1 MEIFEV
7 TESNANA
14 NIDKKELYTYIDNT
28 EFSNEIKEAIR
39 GMLGVVLP
47 SGENDINL
55 DFDDLKVI
63 MEHGGG
69 VFVGTG
75 EFEGENSAIE
85 AIKLSI
91 EDSSLD
97 YSLMNKI
104 AGMLI
109 HFVVHPDLPI
119 MQIAEAMEIIHENAH
134 YEADIIWGT
143 TTDKSVSENYVKA
156 TILFA
161 GFEKNS
167 FENMVV
173 NNIEYK
179 QT

>member
-28 EFSNEIKEAIR
+28 EFSNEIKEKIK

-47 SGENDINL
+47 SGDNDINI

-63 MEHGGG
+63 MEHGG
-69 VFVGTG
+69 VAFVGTG
-75 EFEGENSAIE
+75 EFEDENSATE

-91 EDSSLD
+91 KDSSLD
-97 YSLMNKI
+97 YALIDKI
-104 AGMLI
+104 TGMLI
-109 HFVVHPDLPI
+109 HFVVHPDLPL
-119 MQIAEAMEIIHENAH
+119 MEIAEAMEIIYENAH
-134 YEADIIWGT
+134 YEAEIIWGI

-156 TILFA
+156 TILFT
-161 GFEKNS
+161 GFENG
-167 FENMVV
+167 VA

-179 QT
+179 Q

>member
-7 TESNANA
+7 AESNANA

-28 EFSNEIKEAIR
+28 EFSNEIKEAIK

-69 VFVGTG
+69 AFVGTG
-75 EFEGENSAIE
+75 KFEGENSAIE

-97 YSLMNKI
+97 YALIDKI

-109 HFVVHPDLPI
+109 HFVIHPNLPI
-119 MQIAEAMEIIHENAH
+119 MDIAEAMEIIHENAH
-134 YEADIIWGT
+134 YETDIIWGT
-143 TTDKSVSENYVKA
+143 TTDESVSPNYVKS
-156 TILFA
+156 TILFT
-161 GFEKNS
+161 GFEKDI
-167 FENMVV
+167 VA

-179 QT
+179 Q